1 MNIVRS
7 VARKVWSLLKSALFG
22 PDLPGGINDEA
33 LPSGFI
39 FPHKKGSR
47 QVRNLAHIDF

>member
-1 MNIVRS
+1 MRLWKLVVGRLRD
-7 VARKVWSLLKSALFG
+7 ALKSALFG

-39 FPHKKGSR
+39 APHRKGSR
-47 QVRNLAHIDF
+47 QVRNLGHIDF